1 MSKFTYNKYGTK
13 TSFSTIKRYYPK
25 NKKKNMANSDNQ
37 CSDLKVEDH
46 YKNTKD
52 TFGMIYN
59 KQKELQERLGM
70 NYKDLTLK
78 EIAEMWMV
86 NKHAMSD
93 ELNEMF
99 DALGGIN
106 DGIGS
111 AAWKYWKQDNKK
123 ASKMTIEDLST
134 DDLLEL
140 YYEWIDGLHFYMNFA
155 IAIGMTSD
163 QIVNLYMAKQKE
175 NINRQERG
183 Y

>member
-1 MSKFTYNKYGTK
+1 
-13 TSFSTIKRYYPK
+13 
-25 NKKKNMANSDNQ
+25 MANSDNK
-37 CSDLKVEDH
+37 CSDLEVKDK
-46 YKNTKD
+46 YTDAKD

-59 KQKELQERLGM
+59 KQKELQQRLGLDYT
-70 NYKDLTLK
+70 NLSLQ
-78 EIAEMWMV
+78 EIAESWMV

-111 AAWKYWKQDNKK
+111 SAWKYWKKDHYK
-123 ASKMTIEDLST
+123 SSEMTIKDLS
-134 DDLLEL
+134 DEDKLEL

-155 IAIGMTSD
+155 IAIGMTSKD
-163 QIVNLYMAKQKE
+163 IVNLYMAKNSE
-175 NINRQERG
+175 NHDRQDRG

>member
-1 MSKFTYNKYGTK
+1 
-13 TSFSTIKRYYPK
+13 
-25 NKKKNMANSDNQ
+25 MANEDNQ
-37 CSDLKVEDH
+37 CADLEVKDH
-46 YKNTKD
+46 YSEGKD

-59 KQKELQERLGM
+59 KQRELQSRLGL
-70 NYKDLTLK
+70 NYENLTLK

-123 ASKMTIEDLST
+123 AETMTVADLSEG
-134 DDLLEL
+134 DKLEL
-140 YYEWIDGLHFYMNFA
+140 FYEWIDGLHFYMNFA
-155 IAIGMTSD
+155 LAIGMTSED
-163 QIVNLYMAKQKE
+163 IVNLYMAKQKE

>member
-1 MSKFTYNKYGTK
+1 
-13 TSFSTIKRYYPK
+13 
-25 NKKKNMANSDNQ
+25 MANEDNQ
-37 CSDLKVEDH
+37 CADLEVKDH
-46 YKNTKD
+46 YTEGKD

-59 KQKELQERLGM
+59 KQRELQNRLGL
-70 NYKDLTLK
+70 NYENLTLK

-123 ASKMTIEDLST
+123 AETMTVADLT
-134 DDLLEL
+134 EADRLEL
-140 YYEWIDGLHFYMNFA
+140 FYEWIDGLHFYMNFA
-155 IAIGMTSD
+155 LAIGMTSED
-163 QIVNLYMAKQKE
+163 IVNLYMAKQKE